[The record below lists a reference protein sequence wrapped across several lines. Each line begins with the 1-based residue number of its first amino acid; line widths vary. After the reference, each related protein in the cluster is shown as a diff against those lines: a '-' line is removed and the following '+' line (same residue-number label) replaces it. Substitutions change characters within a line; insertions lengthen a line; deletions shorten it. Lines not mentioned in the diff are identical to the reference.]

1 MLITSVKRDRRASRQ
16 ERKKQNNKIKK
27 KTQHTHT
34 HRQWHLGQAQGKQ
47 AVQRQA
53 GSEHPASH
61 KAAFSY
67 RKKNNKKQKGFT
79 ERARKKVGAFGDLLE
94 QHFAACRGIKGGHIA
109 SPWRTGDCPSV
120 SPLSN
125 REF

>member
-27 KTQHTHT
+27 KHNTHTHT
-34 HRQWHLGQAQGKQ
+34 DNGILDRPRASKLFKDRL
-47 AVQRQA
+47 AV
-53 GSEHPASH
+53 STLPATKLH
-61 KAAFSY
+61 FHTG
-67 RKKNNKKQKGFT
+67 KKNNKKQKGFT

>member
-1 MLITSVKRDRRASRQ
+1 MLITSVKRDRWASRQ

-27 KTQHTHT
+27 KHNTHT
-34 HRQWHLGQAQGKQ
+34 QRDRQWHLGQAQGKQ

-67 RKKNNKKQKGFT
+67 RKKKTIKSKKDSLKEQ
-79 ERARKKVGAFGDLLE
+79 EKK
-94 QHFAACRGIKGGHIA
+94 
-109 SPWRTGDCPSV
+109 
-120 SPLSN
+120 
-125 REF
+125 